1 MAYYELNDFT
11 IESGNDPGELF
22 VDAPGFATVRI
33 VYDKNCEIVAEIWP
47 QDIASEPADV
57 AEASAED
64 LGND

>member
-33 VYDKNCEIVAEIWP
+33 VYDRNREITAEIWP
-47 QDIASEPADV
+47 QDIVSEPADV
-57 AEASAED
+57 ASAESKD
-64 LGND
+64 LGR

>member
-33 VYDKNCEIVAEIWP
+33 VYDKNREITAEIWP

-57 AEASAED
+57 AQVNAKD
-64 LGND
+64 LGR